1 MGDFNQQTDDLFRA
15 ISEKYANVQVRGR
28 NINQGVQRI
37 NQQIREAFDLL
48 RDFDGR
54 IARIVERI
62 RNLRG
67 LSQAEKERILNMLR
81 ELDRQA
87 DDVGREVQV
96 LPEESTNLPVGVRQ
110 RIEGINDSLG
120 QIEQALDD
128 VERGS
133 GAGAS
138 GAGGGGGGG
147 GNGSRVV
154 RAPPPLEAG
163 DMGGVDARGDFNP
176 FVLSA
181 QGKRGVER
189 DAALAR
195 AQREQGDSGNP
206 SGQAGGKKRRKTKRK
221 GRKARK
227 TRRGGYVIPKRR
239 THSAK
244 GKKATPVAGK
254 GKTKR
259 KGKKSRK

>member
-1 MGDFNQQTDDLFRA
+1 MADFTQQTDDLFRS
-15 ISEKYANVQVRGR
+15 INQKYANVQVRGR
-28 NINQGVQRI
+28 SINEGVQRI
-37 NQQIREAFDLL
+37 NQQIRAAFDLL
-48 RDFDGR
+48 GDFDGR

-67 LSQAEKERILNMLR
+67 LSQAEKDRILNMLR
-81 ELDRQA
+81 DLDRQA
-87 DDVGREVQV
+87 DEVGGEVKD
-96 LPEESTNLPVGVRQ
+96 LPEDILNLPEGIQQ
-110 RIEGINDSLG
+110 RIQGINDSLG

-133 GAGAS
+133 GAG
-138 GAGGGGGGG
+138 GAGGGGG
-147 GNGSRVV
+147 GSRVV
-154 RAPPPLEAG
+154 RAPPPLEEG
-163 DMGGVDARGDFNP
+163 DMGGIDASGEFNP

-195 AQREQGDSGNP
+195 AEREQGDSGNP

-259 KGKKSRK
+259 KSKKSRK

>member
-28 NINQGVQRI
+28 NINEGVQRI
-37 NQQIREAFDLL
+37 NQQIRAAFDLL
-48 RDFDGR
+48 GDFDGR

-67 LSQAEKERILNMLR
+67 LSQAEKERIINMLR
-81 ELDRQA
+81 RLDTQA
-87 DDVGREVQV
+87 DEVGREVQD
-96 LPEESTNLPVGVRQ
+96 LPEEITNLPAGIQQ
-110 RIEGINDSLG
+110 RIQGINDSLG

-128 VERGS
+128 IERGS

-138 GAGGGGGGG
+138 GAGGGSGGGG
-147 GNGSRVV
+147 DANQGLDLDVPFPEVV
-154 RAPPPLEAG
+154 
-163 DMGGVDARGDFNP
+163 
-176 FVLSA
+176 
-181 QGKRGVER
+181 KR
-189 DAALAR
+189 
-195 AQREQGDSGNP
+195 P
-206 SGQAGGKKRRKTKRK
+206 GQAGGKKRRKTKRK
-221 GRKARK
+221 GRKGRK

>member
-28 NINQGVQRI
+28 NINEGVQRI
-37 NQQIREAFDLL
+37 NQQIRAAFDLL
-48 RDFDGR
+48 GDFDGR

-81 ELDRQA
+81 RLDTQA
-87 DDVGREVQV
+87 DEVGREVQD
-96 LPEESTNLPVGVRQ
+96 LPEDMLNLPAGIQQ
-110 RIEGINDSLG
+110 RIQGINDSLG

-138 GAGGGGGGG
+138 GAGGGGGGD
-147 GNGSRVV
+147 GSRVV
-154 RAPPPLEAG
+154 RAPPPLQAG
-163 DMGGVDARGDFNP
+163 DMGGIDARGEFNP

-195 AQREQGDSGNP
+195 AEREQGDSENP